1 MGQLFGKKHKS
12 IPCHCCPP
20 ENPCSPCPPGTIYP
34 WAVDVSFPSL
44 GVTQPAGNE
53 LDPEEDGETT
63 FLYRVEGSYGGYSFQ
78 CVFGECEANIVII
91 QDSDGSSICIGGGAV
106 EVAVSMEAVAC
117 PPDALTLIYT
127 ITCNNGSTF
136 QVVITG

>member
-12 IPCHCCPP
+12 IPCDCCPP
-20 ENPCSPCPPGTIYP
+20 ESPCNPCPPGTIYP

-53 LDPEEDGETT
+53 LDPEEDGQTV

-78 CVFGECEANIVII
+78 CTFGECDVSISII
-91 QDSDGSSICIGGGAV
+91 RDSDGASICIGGGAT
-106 EVAVSMEAVAC
+106 AMTGASC
-117 PPDALTLIYT
+117 PPDPLVLVYT
-127 ITCNNGSTF
+127 IECAGGGTLS
-136 QVVITG
+136 VVITG